1 MIRRLPLTLLLPPLL
16 LAPLL
21 LAPLLLAT
29 AVPSADAEP
38 QRPAPPQSTPRT
50 YPVNPEVCRPERI
63 RSSWRER
70 MLPWADQSAAVRTQL
85 LRVQA
90 EITAASLRRCVEQ
103 GLLSRPEADQL
114 AAELGLGGGGAE
126 APATRP

>member
-1 MIRRLPLTLLLPPLL
+1 MIRRLALALLLP
-16 LAPLL
+16 A
-21 LAPLLLAT
+21 LLLAT
-29 AVPSADAEP
+29 DVAAAAAEP
-38 QRPAPPQSTPRT
+38 QRPAPPQSTPRS
-50 YPVNPEVCRPERI
+50 YAVNPEVCRPERI
-63 RSSWRER
+63 RTSWREQL
-70 MLPWADQSAAVRTQL
+70 LPWADQSEAVRAQL

-114 AAELGLGGGGAE
+114 AAELGLVGGAAE